1 MVAPTFNPRMSFKP
15 TVMDSASSILRGDE
29 QSDIDAVNAADA
41 GGDISADIL
50 AHSFDKIHSLV
61 DKLDNHSR
69 SQITAELSYLR
80 LLVDLQTNKI
90 DKLTAIVSEVLE
102 NKNQQAIL
110 SSLHAIQNE
119 ESQNG
124 NDEAAVDANVDSMAQ
139 PGVHLDSN
147 MDPEL
152 HQVAVAAAAVRAQ
165 LHISGELPQHIM
177 QPNPATHHLHQ
188 VSLQPPQNLHGVISD
203 DRKRS
208 FTKMDDSPNGSGK
221 KPKISIDFLHN
232 PMTVR
237 EIYEEFTKGFR
248 GQPAL
253 CEMDARFGKHEWRG
267 DLRSKQSKRYQRR
280 KKLCDAITRG
290 MQKYDKSADEI
301 IGYIEEFRGD
311 KLLTWVM
318 NGNLPADLMG

>member
-1 MVAPTFNPRMSFKP
+1 MARGDVLHDLDTVAVADAESE
-15 TVMDSASSILRGDE
+15 VSADMILR
-29 QSDIDAVNAADA
+29 
-41 GGDISADIL
+41 
-50 AHSFDKIHSLV
+50 SFDKIHEIVTKLDDQNHSQILSSELNYLRQLV
-61 DKLDNHSR
+61 DNKLDKLDK
-69 SQITAELSYLR
+69 LSA
-80 LLVDLQTNKI
+80 VV
-90 DKLTAIVSEVLE
+90 AEVLE

-110 SSLHAIQNE
+110 SSLHAMQNE
-119 ESQNG
+119 QDVHNG
-124 NDEAAVDANVDSMAQ
+124 SEGGDAATNVDQ

-165 LHISGELPQHIM
+165 QHVSGSPNQHIIHHHAASN
-177 QPNPATHHLHQ
+177 QHAPTHNALD
-188 VSLQPPQNLHGVISD
+188 GD
-203 DRKRS
+203 DRKRTFS
-208 FTKMDDSPNGSGK
+208 NVDDNSNGNASSK

-237 EIYEEFTKGFR
+237 EIYDEFTKGFR

-253 CEMDARFGKHEWRG
+253 CELDARFGKHEWRG

>member
-1 MVAPTFNPRMSFKP
+1 MSLK
-15 TVMDSASSILRGDE
+15 SILMENAPSITRGDVLH
-29 QSDIDAVNAADA
+29 DMDTVTVADA
-41 GGDISADIL
+41 ESEVSADMIL
-50 AHSFDKIHSLV
+50 RSFDKILDIVTKLDDQNHSQILSNEVNYLRQLV
-61 DKLDNHSR
+61 DNKLDKLDK
-69 SQITAELSYLR
+69 LS
-80 LLVDLQTNKI
+80 
-90 DKLTAIVSEVLE
+90 AIVAEIKK

-110 SSLHAIQNE
+110 SSLHAMQNE
-119 ESQNG
+119 QDAHNG
-124 NDEAAVDANVDSMAQ
+124 SEGGDAASNVDQ

-165 LHISGELPQHIM
+165 QHVSGSSILHHHAPSNQH
-177 QPNPATHHLHQ
+177 ASTALD
-188 VSLQPPQNLHGVISD
+188 GD
-203 DRKRS
+203 DRKRTFS
-208 FTKMDDSPNGSGK
+208 EDTNGNTSSK
-221 KPKISIDFLHN
+221 KPKITIDFLHN

-237 EIYEEFTKGFR
+237 EIYDEFTKGFR

-253 CEMDARFGKHEWRG
+253 CELDARFGKHEWRG

>member
-1 MVAPTFNPRMSFKP
+1 MSFKSNLMENAP
-15 TVMDSASSILRGDE
+15 SITRGDVLHDMDTVAVADAEAEVSADMILR
-29 QSDIDAVNAADA
+29 
-41 GGDISADIL
+41 
-50 AHSFDKIHSLV
+50 SFDKILDIV
-61 DKLDNHSR
+61 TKLDDQNHS
-69 SQITAELSYLR
+69 QILSSELSYLR
-80 LLVDLQTNKI
+80 QLVDNKLDRF
-90 DKLTAIVSEVLE
+90 DKLSAVVAEVLE

-110 SSLHAIQNE
+110 SSLHAMQNE
-119 ESQNG
+119 QDAHNG
-124 NDEAAVDANVDSMAQ
+124 SEGGDAAPNVDQ
-139 PGVHLDSN
+139 PTVHLDSN

-165 LHISGELPQHIM
+165 QHVSGSPNQHVIHHH
-177 QPNPATHHLHQ
+177 ASTHTALD
-188 VSLQPPQNLHGVISD
+188 GD
-203 DRKRS
+203 DRKRAFS
-208 FTKMDDSPNGSGK
+208 NVDDNSNGNSTSK
-221 KPKISIDFLHN
+221 KPKINIDFLHN

-237 EIYEEFTKGFR
+237 EIYDEFTKGFR

-253 CEMDARFGKHEWRG
+253 CELDARFGKHEWRG

-301 IGYIEEFRGD
+301 IDYIEEFRGD